1 MLSGALIRAAEEVE
15 DEHDVFIELSTAGDT
30 SLDERMTGL
39 ILAAREAM
47 TNAARF
53 AGVDKIYVLAETV
66 NGGIRVIVRD
76 QGAGFDPS
84 GIPEDRRGIRESIT
98 GRLERLGGTA
108 SIKSTVGDGTEVE
121 LFVGA
126 PT

>member
-1 MLSGALIRAAEEVE
+1 
-15 DEHDVFIELSTAGDT
+15 
-30 SLDERMTGL
+30 
-39 ILAAREAM
+39 
-47 TNAARF
+47 
-53 AGVDKIYVLAETV
+53 LAETV

-76 QGAGFDPS
+76 RGAGFDPS
-84 GIPEDRRGIRESIT
+84 EIPEDRRGIRESIT

-108 SIKSTVGDGTEVE
+108 SIKSSVGDGTEVE